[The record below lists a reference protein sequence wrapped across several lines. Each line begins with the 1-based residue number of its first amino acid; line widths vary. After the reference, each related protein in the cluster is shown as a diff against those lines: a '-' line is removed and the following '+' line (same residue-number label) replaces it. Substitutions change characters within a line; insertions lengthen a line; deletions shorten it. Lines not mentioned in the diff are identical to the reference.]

1 MCRVCWCVIRITLFC
16 IDSSWLTVSWINYA
30 PRQPNNIPVLDGQL
44 QYKNASGNGWEIQN
58 ALFNKKLCQCR
69 ETVRAH
75 RHLKLCKMLHKCST
89 DCIWKGMQS
98 MNDLQGH
105 SRSLPLLPFDRPY
118 TISYQSSIVSVC
130 QSCTVFDILTLIC
143 QKLRRHV
150 TLTTPIWEQC
160 VIITRLTLLA
170 STRAQNLRLYLS
182 LKGYV
187 SRQYL
192 WTVRQGN
199 GWTTTL
205 LLEVFTQR
213 NFVADFIRLK
223 LNFIFLNRKSIF
235 EPPFVGLMGN
245 VRIPFM
251 ARWKARSRLP
261 IRHNLTFFAISYG

>member
-1 MCRVCWCVIRITLFC
+1 MT
-16 IDSSWLTVSWINYA
+16 
-30 PRQPNNIPVLDGQL
+30 
-44 QYKNASGNGWEIQN
+44 
-58 ALFNKKLCQCR
+58 ALFSNVYQQFWIKTGSKTLA
-69 ETVRAH
+69 ETCFFKPRF
-75 RHLKLCKMLHKCST
+75 K
-89 DCIWKGMQS
+89 
-98 MNDLQGH
+98 
-105 SRSLPLLPFDRPY
+105 PLLEETCQHCRPY

-150 TLTTPIWEQC
+150 TLTTPTWEQF

-223 LNFIFLNRKSIF
+223 LNFIF
-235 EPPFVGLMGN
+235 
-245 VRIPFM
+245 
-251 ARWKARSRLP
+251 
-261 IRHNLTFFAISYG
+261 